1 MRHSLV
7 LLATAAVLTALA
19 APGAAVAAEV
29 PALRAAGTARL
40 VLPAPT
46 GPHRIGTVALHLVD
60 RSRPDPW
67 VPEVAVRE
75 LMVQVWYPA
84 RDVRRFPRA
93 PWVSP
98 AFAALIN
105 PPGSGLE
112 LPVTHAHTGA

>member
-1 MRHSLV
+1 MRHALV
-7 LLATAAVLTALA
+7 LLAVATALA
-19 APGAAVAAEV
+19 LPGTAVAAEV
-29 PALRAAGTARL
+29 PALRSAGTVRL
-40 VLPAPT
+40 TLPEPT
-46 GPHRIGTVALHLVD
+46 GPHRIGTVALHLTD

-67 VPEVAVRE
+67 VPEEVVRE

-98 AFAALIN
+98 AFAAVVN

-112 LPVTHAHTGA
+112 LP